1 MSEIHEIG
9 GVRHQIYQRIIFCGQ
24 LAGINLDS
32 STLDK
37 LLFTNLIFLASK
49 LEVPMINKK
58 ILIFTSTQVQKM
70 AKFELEENNK
80 TICILADEKLCG
92 NKQ

>member
-32 STLDK
+32 CTPDK
-37 LLFTNLIFLASK
+37 LLSCSYKNYLLYRSY
-49 LEVPMINKK
+49 KK
-58 ILIFTSTQVQKM
+58 CTQLSCRHLRY
-70 AKFELEENNK
+70 AK
-80 TICILADEKLCG
+80 
-92 NKQ
+92 